1 MQRSKH
7 LNQGSKQ
14 KWEIVLHG
22 GPKDQHLRDQIVG
35 QIKQRLIDGSGKI
48 LGDGDIKIRWE

>member
-7 LNQGSKQ
+7 LNEGSKQ

-22 GPKDQHLRDQIVG
+22 GPKDEVVRDQIG
-35 QIKQRLIDGSGKI
+35 KQIKQRLIDGSGKI